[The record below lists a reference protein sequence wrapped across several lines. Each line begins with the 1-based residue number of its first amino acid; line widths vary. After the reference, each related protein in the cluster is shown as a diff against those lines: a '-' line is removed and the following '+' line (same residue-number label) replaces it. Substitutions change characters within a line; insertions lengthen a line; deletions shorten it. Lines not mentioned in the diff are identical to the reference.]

1 MMGKTHMIA
10 GIGAAML
17 AAPPDTMGGCLQAL
31 LGGALGGLICDLDVQ
46 SSTYCQDARVV
57 RNTALLLGA
66 GILFLDWKWNTG
78 IWNHIG
84 SHLGSGQLLGLGIFL
99 GVTIVGKLSAH
110 RSFTHSFLALGLL
123 TAAFYF
129 LYTPL
134 IPYVAA
140 GFLSHMALDLLNKKP
155 VEILYPWK
163 RGFCLRLFSADGLAN
178 SLIFAGSLVFCA
190 VWMGMTIGKLIL
202 EAAGPF

>member
-17 AAPPDTMGGCLQAL
+17 AAPPDTMAGCLQAL

-57 RNTALLLGA
+57 RNAALLLGA
-66 GILFLDWKWNTG
+66 GILFLDWKWSTG

-84 SHLGSGQLLGLGIFL
+84 THLGSGQLLGLGIFL
-99 GVTIVGKLSAH
+99 GVTMVGKLSSH

-129 LYTPL
+129 LYMPL

-163 RGFCLRLFSADGLAN
+163 KGFCLRLFSADGLAN
-178 SLIFAGSLVFCA
+178 RLICTGCLAFVVIRIWDMAWGLA
-190 VWMGMTIGKLIL
+190 VG
-202 EAAGPF
+202 AAGRF